1 MPCVKLARVPRRGP
15 QNHAERYSPVPVQL
29 QGKYL
34 ISKHMT
40 FRVLRYRRTTLAQ
53 RYKHARAREA
63 KIQAL
68 SFSKQPGAR
77 AAIIKMATD
86 RQWLDRTAKVGQ
98 EGLTA
103 NGRGRDGV
111 TYKDLMLA

>member
-1 MPCVKLARVPRRGP
+1 MA
-15 QNHAERYSPVPVQL
+15 
-29 QGKYL
+29 
-34 ISKHMT
+34 
-40 FRVLRYRRTTLAQ
+40 FRVLRYRRNYVAQ

-68 SFSKQPGAR
+68 SFSKQPGSR
-77 AAIIKMATD
+77 GAIIKMATN
-86 RQWLDRTAKVGQ
+86 RQWLARAAKVGQ